1 MKRSQTTPEERET
14 FVREIRLCYW
24 KLQRLLDD
32 RSGESGLTEMQW
44 GLLRIL
50 AERGPVSEKEAR
62 ESLGVTPADITGLSD
77 RLERSRYLRRVR
89 DADDHRRVLLTI
101 SESGRN
107 AFRRSSARRDRLL
120 EGILQS
126 VSAADRSQMLGALT
140 TLLEQLSLAVD
151 RPSTR
156 SSAPREALGEG
167 APATAKKPVALG
179 AGVRAPPAVPSERHR
194 PITISAAPS

>member
-1 MKRSQTTPEERET
+1 MKRSQTTTEERET

-107 AFRRSSARRDRLL
+107 AYRRSSSRRDRLL

-126 VSAADRSQMLGALT
+126 VSAPDRSQMLGALT

-151 RPSTR
+151 RPLTR
-156 SSAPREALGEG
+156 STASREPLGEG
-167 APATAKKPVALG
+167 PQATGKRPVPLG
-179 AGVRAPPAVPSERHR
+179 AGVRPPTSVPSERSR
-194 PITISAAPS
+194 PMAVSAVTS